1 MRLLSGR
8 YATGHSNHRP
18 ASELAPSSAEQA
30 EAQKLLQDRYGT
42 IMKTHMRLTTHF
54 FDNTQYG
61 RKHWA
66 ELARFR
72 TGKLRRPQ
80 LELGMIAEA
89 LDIPVMGL
97 RTV

>member
-1 MRLLSGR
+1 MLPVIL
-8 YATGHSNHRP
+8 TIVRP
-18 ASELAPSSAEQA
+18 PNLRPSSAEQA
-30 EAQKLLQDRYGT
+30 EAQKLLQDLYGT